1 MQRIH
6 LRADRVES
14 GLDRAL
20 ATAPEDIV
28 VASNRQPYR
37 HEYGDDGEITVDR
50 PAGGLTAGLD
60 AVMRMTEGTWIAW
73 GDGDADTTVVDADD
87 RVAVPPNRTGG
98 DGEANP
104 NGERSRE
111 PVASS
116 GASGT
121 YTLRRLW
128 LDDDEVEGYYYGVSN
143 QVLWPLCHA
152 ALGTIESC
160 GDAWVDYRRVNDQF
174 ASALSE
180 AADDETLV
188 WLQDYHLALA
198 PRQVRERTGESD
210 VDGEDGGRSAADATL
225 AHTWHIP
232 WPSWDTFRACPHR
245 DAVLDGLLGNDLL
258 LFHVPRYCENFLRS
272 AERGLDETTVD
283 YDRGTVDYRG
293 RTTTVRAVPMGVP
306 VDRIRRRAG
315 SREATGFRAAFRK
328 HRGIDRDTRLAVGV
342 DRLDYSKGIPERL
355 RALERL
361 WERSPEWRGS
371 LTYVQNGSE
380 SRSEIPAYSR
390 LQDEVE
396 GAVDRIN
403 DRFGTADWQPVVR
416 VDEYLNERELYGLYR
431 HADLALVSSVRDGMN
446 LVAAEYAAAQIEGD
460 GVLVLSTQTGAH
472 DLFGEPAVSVS
483 PFAPEQF
490 ATQIESA
497 LRMPKVERQSRMQR
511 IRRTV
516 AANDLWS
523 WLRGVAETA
532 QAVEQTRPAPD
543 RHDSTAV
550 GHDAY

>member
-1 MQRIH
+1 MQRTH

-14 GLDRAL
+14 GLDGVL

-37 HEYGDDGEITVDR
+37 HEYGDDGEVTVDR

-73 GDGDADTTVVDADD
+73 GDGDADATVVDADD
-87 RVAVPPNRTGG
+87 RVAVPPDRTGG

-104 NGERSRE
+104 NGERSGG
-111 PVASS
+111 PVTGS

-121 YTLRRLW
+121 YTLQRLW
-128 LDDDEVEGYYYGVSN
+128 LDDDEVDGYYYGLSN

-152 ALGTIESC
+152 ALGTVESC
-160 GDAWVDYRRVNDQF
+160 GDAWADYRRVNHQF
-174 ASALSE
+174 ANALSE

-188 WLQDYHLALA
+188 WLHDYHLALA
-198 PRQVRERTGESD
+198 PRQVRERAGESASD
-210 VDGEDGGRSAADATL
+210 DQSRGLSTADATL

-306 VDRIRRRAG
+306 ADRIRRRAG
-315 SREATGFRAAFRK
+315 SREATGFRVAFRK

-342 DRLDYSKGIPERL
+342 DRLDYTKGIVQRL
-355 RALERL
+355 DALERL
-361 WERSPEWRGS
+361 LEERPRWRGEVT
-371 LTYVQNGSE
+371 LVQVGTE
-380 SRSEIPAYSR
+380 SRSAIEAYHR
-390 LQDEVE
+390 YRERVE
-396 GAVDRIN
+396 ATVERVN
-403 DRFGTADWQPVVR
+403 ERFATDDWRPVVYTTDM
-416 VDEYLNERELYGLYR
+416 VSNEGLAGLYR
-431 HADLALVSSVRDGMN
+431 AADLGVVSPIRDGMN
-446 LVAAEYAAAQIEGD
+446 LVAQEFVAAQND
-460 GVLVLSTQTGAH
+460 DPGVLVLSDQAGCH
-472 DLFGEPAVSVS
+472 DVLGEWAVSVR
-483 PFAPEQF
+483 PHDTEGFAAALDDALSMPDRDRLRR
-490 ATQIESA
+490 ANALGDYVSDNDIESWLCDA
-497 LRMPKVERQSRMQR
+497 LGAVSTV
-511 IRRTV
+511 RR
-516 AANDLWS
+516 ANGS
-523 WLRGVAETA
+523 VT
-532 QAVEQTRPAPD
+532 TRAD
-543 RHDSTAV
+543 D
-550 GHDAY
+550 